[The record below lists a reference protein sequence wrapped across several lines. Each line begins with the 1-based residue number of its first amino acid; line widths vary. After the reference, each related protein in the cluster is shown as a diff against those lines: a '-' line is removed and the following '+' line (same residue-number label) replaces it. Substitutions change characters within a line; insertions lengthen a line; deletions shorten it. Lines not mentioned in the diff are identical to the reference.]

1 MSARLSRLTASGNMM
16 TGSEQ
21 VLINDW
27 CQQFPSHSIGSLNFG
42 PDGALYVTGGDGASF
57 NYVDSGQTGN
67 PCGDPPREGGALRS
81 QDVRTIADPTTLDGA
96 VLRINKSTG
105 QGLPDN
111 PFAGSSD
118 ANARRIIAYGLR
130 NPFRFDVPAR
140 HRRALGRRRRLEHV
154 GGGQSRPHADR
165 PPDELRLALLR
176 GLRRAQSGYDNA
188 NLSLCE
194 SLYSAGQAPSP
205 RPATRMTTATPWRAG
220 DGCVT
225 DNGSAVA
232 GLAFAS
238 AQSTYPATYDGALFF
253 ADHNRNCIW
262 AMLKGA
268 DGLPSPS
275 MCSRSCPAGPGPW
288 TS

>member
-1 MSARLSRLTASGNMM
+1 M

-42 PDGALYVTGGDGASF
+42 PDGALYVTSGDGASF

-67 PCGDPPREGGALRS
+67 PCGDPPGEGGALRS

-130 NPFRFDVPAR
+130 NPFRATFRPGTGELWVGDVGWNTWEEVNRVATPTSA
-140 HRRALGRRRRLEHV
+140 
-154 GGGQSRPHADR
+154 
-165 PPDELRLALLR
+165 DELRLALLR
-176 GLRRAQSGYDNA
+176 GLGHDQPRPVRAPVRLRQRESQPVRVALRGRPERRRRA
-188 NLSLCE
+188 L
-194 SLYSAGQAPSP
+194 
-205 RPATRMTTATPWRAG
+205 
-220 DGCVT
+220 VH
-225 DNGSAVA
+225 V
-232 GLAFAS
+232 
-238 AQSTYPATYDGALFF
+238 
-253 ADHNRNCIW
+253 
-262 AMLKGA
+262 
-268 DGLPSPS
+268 
-275 MCSRSCPAGPGPW
+275 
-288 TS
+288 